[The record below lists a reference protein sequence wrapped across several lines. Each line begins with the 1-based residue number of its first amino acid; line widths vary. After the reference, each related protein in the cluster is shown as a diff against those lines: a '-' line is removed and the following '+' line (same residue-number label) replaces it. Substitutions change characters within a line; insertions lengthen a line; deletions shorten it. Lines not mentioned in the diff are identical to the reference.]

1 MNGVPEG
8 LYNRFPETSFE
19 IVCHVYREA
28 SSGPVLIPEAF
39 RSLEGFEIEALA
51 AEWLARLDQAVLG
64 LSTQAGIDASQWVKS
79 RRQAEPK
86 RLRSMRTWTMCRS
99 DCAEVGP
106 LFARIS
112 TAVETFAA
120 ARLGDFGNDYGL
132 GFIELARVVAE
143 AEGHLATWST
153 PKVRS
158 ERVTALHGALIEQV
172 HGMG

>member
-64 LSTQAGIDASQWVKS
+64 LSTQAGIDASSSRCTAWVDERS
-79 RRQAEPK
+79 PPVSIHRRPG
-86 RLRSMRTWTMCRS
+86 RPR
-99 DCAEVGP
+99 
-106 LFARIS
+106 RIPDGGWN
-112 TAVETFAA
+112 
-120 ARLGDFGNDYGL
+120 R
-132 GFIELARVVAE
+132 
-143 AEGHLATWST
+143 
-153 PKVRS
+153 
-158 ERVTALHGALIEQV
+158 
-172 HGMG
+172 